1 MAAPRVKA
9 AKLKPPPSLHHVVF
23 CVEPDNQDAAA
34 DVWRNL
40 GFEFVEILLDDVSLR
55 VLLDWTRGIEIVSP
69 TTSDATVCA
78 ARSFLNEQGEGVY
91 SVVVRT
97 EAISAATES
106 MRRCGAELAYLQSR
120 SGDGYTL
127 EEAQFAPVL
136 GMPITL
142 LETDLAG

>member
-1 MAAPRVKA
+1 MT
-9 AKLKPPPSLHHVVF
+9 PPPSLHHVVF

-34 DVWRNL
+34 DVWRAL

-69 TTSDATVCA
+69 TTSDPTVCA
-78 ARSFLNEQGEGVY
+78 ARSFLDEKGEGVY

-97 EAISAATES
+97 EAMDSGTES
-106 MRRCGAELAYLQSR
+106 MRSSGAELDYRQSR
-120 SGDGYTL
+120 SGDSYTL
-127 EEAQFAPVL
+127 EEAQFAPL
-136 GMPITL
+136 FGMPITL

>member
-1 MAAPRVKA
+1 MN
-9 AKLKPPPSLHHVVF
+9 PPPSLHHVVF

-34 DVWRNL
+34 DVWRTL

-55 VLLDWTRGIEIVSP
+55 VLLDWTRGIEIISP

-78 ARSFLNEQGEGVY
+78 ARAFLNEQGEGVY

-106 MRRCGAELAYLQSR
+106 MRSRGAELTYHTARRGRRRLYASR
-120 SGDGYTL
+120 SAVRTGVRD
-127 EEAQFAPVL
+127 ADHAARA
-136 GMPITL
+136 
-142 LETDLAG
+142 DLAG

>member
-1 MAAPRVKA
+1 MT
-9 AKLKPPPSLHHVVF
+9 PPPSLHHVVF

-34 DVWRNL
+34 DIWRAL

-69 TTSDATVCA
+69 TTSDAAVCA

-97 EAISAATES
+97 DAISAASES
-106 MRRCGAELAYLQSR
+106 MRSGGVELAYRQSR
-120 SGDGYTL
+120 SEESYTL
-127 EEAQFAPVL
+127 EEAQFAPVF

>member
-1 MAAPRVKA
+1 MPA
-9 AKLKPPPSLHHVVF
+9 PSLHHVVF

-34 DVWRNL
+34 DVWRLL

-55 VLLDWTRGIEIVSP
+55 VLLDWARGIEIVSP
-69 TTSDATVCA
+69 TTNDATVCA
-78 ARSFLNEQGEGVY
+78 ARSFLDENGEGVY

-97 EAISAATES
+97 EGISGATES
-106 MRRCGAELAYLQSR
+106 LQRGGAELAYQQSR

-127 EEAQFAPVL
+127 QEAQFDPL
-136 GMPITL
+136 FGMAITL

>member
-1 MAAPRVKA
+1 MTS
-9 AKLKPPPSLHHVVF
+9 LPSLHHVVF

-34 DVWRNL
+34 DVWRTL
-40 GFEFVEILLDDVSLR
+40 GFEFAEILLEDVSLR

-69 TTSDATVCA
+69 TTSDDTGCA

-91 SVVVRT
+91 AVVVRT
-97 EAISAATES
+97 KTIGAATES
-106 MRRCGAELAYLQSR
+106 LRSAGAELTYRQSR
-120 SGDGYTL
+120 SEDSYTL
-127 EEAQFAPVL
+127 EEAQFAPVF

>member
-1 MAAPRVKA
+1 MTP
-9 AKLKPPPSLHHVVF
+9 LPSLHHVVF

-34 DVWRNL
+34 DIWRTL
-40 GFEFVEILLDDVSLR
+40 GFEFAEILLEDVSLR

-78 ARSFLNEQGEGVY
+78 ARSYLNEHGEGVY
-91 SVVVRT
+91 AVVVHT

-106 MRRCGAELAYLQSR
+106 LRSGGAELTYQQSR
-120 SGDGYTL
+120 SGDSYTL

>member
-1 MAAPRVKA
+1 MN
-9 AKLKPPPSLHHVVF
+9 PPPSLHHVVF

-34 DVWRNL
+34 DVWRTL
-40 GFEFVEILLDDVSLR
+40 GFEFIEIVLDDVSLR
-55 VLLDWTRGIEIVSP
+55 VLLDWARGIEIVSP

-78 ARSFLNEQGEGVY
+78 ARAFLDEQGEGVY

-97 EAISAATES
+97 EALAASTES
-106 MRRCGAELAYLQSR
+106 MRSLDVELTYHQSR
-120 SGDGYTL
+120 GGDDYKL
-127 EEAQFAPVL
+127 QEAQFAPVF